1 VEREVTRR
9 AVHVVVLS
17 LPSDGALTE
26 YDLMLY
32 RHPHL
37 RVVAVIG
44 GGTDATLYEL
54 RPTRKELG
62 PLTLDA
68 FLDTVRAVPASR

>member
-1 VEREVTRR
+1 
-9 AVHVVVLS
+9 
-17 LPSDGALTE
+17 
-26 YDLMLY
+26 MLY
-32 RHPHL
+32 HHPYL

-44 GGTDATLYEL
+44 AGTDATLYEL